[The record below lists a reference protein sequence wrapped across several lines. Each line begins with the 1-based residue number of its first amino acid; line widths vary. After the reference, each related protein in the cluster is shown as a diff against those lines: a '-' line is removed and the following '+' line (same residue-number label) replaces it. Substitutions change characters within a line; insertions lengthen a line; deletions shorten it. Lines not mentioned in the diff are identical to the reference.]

1 MKVFINMVLLIT
13 SLICASCNAF
23 MLGGYRFI
31 YEQDQSSIDVPV
43 FSGKS
48 SRPYLIKAAL
58 HSTSSGDVNV
68 KNFLISPPLF
78 RLEPGQRTNLR
89 ISLLNAQ
96 GLPSDRES
104 VFYLYVAG
112 IPSTNPL
119 ARGNGDGFASGNTVF
134 GTGNQV
140 KFFYRP
146 RGIKAPTGET
156 YKSITFHRKHGHVF
170 VSNPTPYN
178 ITMTTDLGTGVHKMI
193 MVPPFGEEEL
203 DYKGLSNR
211 NALTWYVINDN
222 SESVS
227 GTAIIQ

>member
-1 MKVFINMVLLIT
+1 MKVFVNMFFLMVACFAI
-13 SLICASCNAF
+13 SCHAF

-31 YEQDQSSIDVPV
+31 YDQEQSSIDVPV
-43 FSGKS
+43 FSGHDSKS
-48 SRPYLIKAAL
+48 YLIKAVL
-58 HSTSSGDVNV
+58 HKKSSGNEGV
-68 KNFLISPPLF
+68 KNFLVSPPLF
-78 RLEPGQRTNLR
+78 RLEPGQRTSLR
-89 ISLLNAQ
+89 ISLLNTVD
-96 GLPSDRES
+96 LPSDRES

-119 ARGNGDGFASGNTVF
+119 ARGNEDGFASGKTVF
-134 GTGNQV
+134 GTGSQV

-156 YKSITFHRKHGHVF
+156 YNSMIFHRKNGHVF

-178 ITMTTDLGTGVHKMI
+178 ITMTTDLGTGFHKMV
-193 MVPPFGEEEL
+193 MVPPFGEEAL

-211 NALTWYVINDN
+211 NKLTWYVINDK